1 MSEFSVRCREL
12 RKKLGI
18 TLKEMS
24 EDIGIPLSS
33 ISKYEQGIIK
43 PGVDILSRIAKI
55 YKVNLNWLIAN
66 QGLMFESE
74 DLFIDNVSD
83 NDIRIR
89 LVKYDNR
96 IKVHSLSNE
105 ILDEAVD
112 LKSISLSNPD
122 ESILKIA
129 NKVQRP
135 VVVEFAQA
143 EGEDSIKVYYPNG
156 TVETLNREENS
167 ERNVLVK
174 KIKSKLEG
182 ASHISNR
189 LEFINAAIDAL
200 DDKIAFCQLKA
211 LMKGMEI
218 GLK

>member
-12 RKKLGI
+12 RKNLSI

-24 EDIGIPLSS
+24 EDLGIPLSS

-43 PGVDILSRIAKI
+43 PGVDILAKIANI

-74 DLFIDNVSD
+74 DLFLANGTDNS
-83 NDIRIR
+83 IRVR
-89 LVKYDNR
+89 LVKYNNR
-96 IKVHSLSNE
+96 VKVHSLSNE
-105 ILDEAVD
+105 FLDKNEELKTISYTEPD
-112 LKSISLSNPD
+112 KSIQ
-122 ESILKIA
+122 KISK
-129 NKVQRP
+129 NINRP
-135 VVVEFAQA
+135 VTVEFAEA
-143 EGEDSIKVYYPNG
+143 DTEDSIKVFYPDG
-156 TVETLNREENS
+156 KIEVLNKEENA

-182 ASHISNR
+182 VSYVANK
-189 LEFINAAIDAL
+189 LEFLNTAIDAL
-200 DDKIAFCQLKA
+200 DDKNSFNQLKA

-218 GLK
+218 AFK

>member
-66 QGLMFESE
+66 QGLMFEPE
-74 DLFIDNVSD
+74 DLFLGNVSD

-96 IKVHSLSNE
+96 VKVHSLSNE
-105 ILDEAVD
+105 MLDEAVD

-122 ESILKIA
+122 ASILKIA
-129 NKVQRP
+129 DKAQRP
-135 VVVEFAQA
+135 VVVEFNQP

-156 TVETLNREENS
+156 TIETLNREENA

-182 ASHISNR
+182 APHIANR
-189 LEFINAAIDAL
+189 LEFINTSIDAL
-200 DDKIAFCQLKA
+200 DDKIAFDQLKA

>member
-12 RKKLGI
+12 RKNLAI

-24 EDIGIPLSS
+24 EDLGIPLSS

-43 PGVDILSRIAKI
+43 PGVDILSKIAKT

-74 DLFIDNVSD
+74 DLFLA
-83 NDIRIR
+83 NDDDGGIRIR

-96 IKVHSLSNE
+96 VKVHSLSNDT
-105 ILDEAVD
+105 LGMDVD
-112 LKSISLSNPD
+112 FKLISYTEPE
-122 ESILKIA
+122 ESILKISK
-129 NKVQRP
+129 NINRP
-135 VVVEFAQA
+135 VTVEFA
-143 EGEDSIKVYYPNG
+143 ETDNNDSIKVFYPNG
-156 TVETLNREENS
+156 KIEVLDKEENA
-167 ERNVLVK
+167 ERDVLVK

-182 ASHISNR
+182 VSYVANK
-189 LEFINAAIDAL
+189 LEFLNTAIDAL
-200 DDKIAFCQLKA
+200 DDKNSFNQLKA

-218 GLK
+218 AFK